1 MMSDFAGFRRPSLR
15 PGVRSGPTQD
25 GGIEFTYLDGR
36 RFVEFEFDAGRAQR
50 FQDFVAVLAEG
61 GLSAAELGA
70 AFPGSPQE
78 YGEMLAALDEQGMIA
93 EAEEAAEGGMSGVS
107 AYAYLRRH
115 ADRVRAEVRSPLVE
129 ALVDGSVTR
138 GQLIGYAVEYWHIT
152 HLCPRALAPALA
164 RDDLGLP
171 VWEKLM
177 HFYMTERNHDRMM
190 EKSLAA
196 VGVPR
201 EALLRAQ
208 PLPATMAIM
217 ASLGVYA
224 YNFPLA
230 LISTLFPMEEPEPEF
245 LELFRLRCAELG
257 LPEGFVRPIVSH
269 SDVNEDEAHEAV
281 SLDLLADFPYL
292 STETVRECAKAVA
305 DVIEQRARLDA
316 EVVSWYGAGGELRD
330 FGHHG
335 YPTQAGKALTCA
347 PLTSLA

>member
-1 MMSDFAGFRRPSLR
+1 MSDFAGFQRPSLR
-15 PGVRSGPTQD
+15 PGVRSSPTA
-25 GGIEFTYLDGR
+25 GGGVEFTYLDGR
-36 RFVEFEFDAGRAQR
+36 RFVEFEFDADRAQR
-50 FQDFVAVLAEG
+50 FHDFVTVLAEG

-70 AFPGSPQE
+70 AFPGSAEE

-93 EAEEAAEGGMSGVS
+93 EGETRARDGMSGVS
-107 AYAYLRRH
+107 AYAYLRRL
-115 ADRVRAEVRSPLVE
+115 ADQVRAGVGSPLVQ
-129 ALVDGSVTR
+129 ALTDGTVTR
-138 GQLIGYAVEYWHIT
+138 EQLIGYAVEYWHIT

-177 HFYMTERNHDRMM
+177 RFYMTERNHDRMM
-190 EKSLAA
+190 ERSLLA
-196 VGVPR
+196 VDIPR
-201 EALLRAQ
+201 ERLLRAQ

-245 LELFRLRCAELG
+245 LELFRLRCAELE
-257 LPEGFVRPIVSH
+257 LPEGFVKPIVGH

-281 SLDLLADFPYL
+281 TLDLLADFPYL
-292 STETVRECAKAVA
+292 STETVRECGKAVA

-316 EVVSWYGAGGELRD
+316 EIVSWYGAGGGLRD